1 MESELDYDNGPEES
15 AATIHFTYNGSFV
28 GSASVEIVRTN
39 AAASKTQNSTN
50 AAAGQVYY
58 INIKNVLFAVVA
70 MAIFLFALIS
80 LISLLRNYSFGKRR
94 KVSLKRSKRRR
105 KDGIDFDRY
114 TRGPDGL

>member
-80 LISLLRNYSFGKRR
+80 QYRLRSSLNENIQMQ
-94 KVSLKRSKRRR
+94 
-105 KDGIDFDRY
+105 IDNNLNRADQSWI
-114 TRGPDGL
+114 